1 MSKEQFHEL
10 SDYIVEYFNDLQE
23 KLNLPVDLKYV
34 YQADDK
40 QKTLV
45 KIVKIAD
52 RYSTLLGADLLVSFN
67 EDYFDAFDD
76 ESKNILIDQ
85 ELALLH
91 FDLEKGQLKI
101 SKPDLITSSGI
112 VKKYGV
118 EAVGRANQ
126 VRDLYNQ
133 QQEDKEKENRENK
146 PKNNRFNKK

>member
-10 SDYIVEYFNDLQE
+10 SDYIVEYFTNLEQ
-23 KLNLPVDLKYV
+23 KLSIPVDIKYV

-40 QKTLV
+40 QKTLI
-45 KIVKIAD
+45 KIVKISD
-52 RYSTLLGADLLVSFN
+52 RYSSLLGAELLISFN

-85 ELALLH
+85 ELALIE
-91 FDLEKGQLKI
+91 FDLGKGTLKI
-101 SKPDLITSSGI
+101 GKPDFVTSSGI

-118 EAVGRANQ
+118 EAVERANQ

-133 QQEDKEKENRENK
+133 QQTDKENENK
-146 PKNNRFNKK
+146 QSKKRKNN

>member
-10 SDYIVEYFNDLQE
+10 SDYIVEYFNELQD
-23 KLNLPVDLKYV
+23 KLSLPVDLKLV

-40 QKTLV
+40 QKTLI
-45 KIVKIAD
+45 KIIKVPD
-52 RYSTLLGADLLVSFN
+52 RYSILLKGELLISFN

-85 ELALLH
+85 ELALLQ

-101 SKPDLITSSGI
+101 GKPDFITSSGI
-112 VKKYGV
+112 VNRYGV

-133 QQEDKEKENRENK
+133 QQDDKEKENKQNK
-146 PKNNRFNKK
+146 PRKQYNKK